1 MRAQEIIRAKREGRA
16 LDDAQ
21 IEAFVRGVATRSWSE
36 GQVAALAM
44 AICLRGMT
52 RDETV
57 ALTRAMTAS
66 GQVLDW
72 SRERFGRP
80 VLDKHSTGGV
90 GDKVSLLLAPI
101 VAACGAVVPMVSG
114 RGLGHTGGTLD
125 KLASLPGYQV
135 TPSRRAL
142 LSALARRGLRH
153 RRPERTHRTGR
164 PAALCDPRCHRHGRV
179 AAADHGQHP
188 VEETRRRTAGPGD
201 GREGRQ
207 RRVLCHGRRGARPGG
222 VAGGGRTAA
231 PACRPPRSSPT

>member
-21 IEAFVRGVATRSWSE
+21 IEAFVRGVATRGWSE

-52 RDETV
+52 HAETV
-57 ALTRAMTAS
+57 SLTRAMTAS

-72 SRERFGRP
+72 SRERFGAP

-125 KLASLPGYQV
+125 KLSALPGYDV
-135 TPSRRAL
+135 TP
-142 LSALARRGLRH
+142 
-153 RRPERTHRTGR
+153 
-164 PAALCDPRCHRHGRV
+164 PR
-179 AAADHGQHP
+179 
-188 VEETRRRTAGPGD
+188 
-201 GREGRQ
+201 
-207 RRVLCHGRRGARPGG
+207 
-222 VAGGGRTAA
+222 
-231 PACRPPRSSPT
+231 